1 MKRIAALCCVFA
13 IAMMTVSCGDK
24 GFLTTMFDLEA
35 RSAKNAPPATVKEL
49 QDAIARYGKDVE
61 RTTAAL
67 EKVGMYWRLLA
78 VRYMN
83 TGLYGDA
90 YDAARKALH
99 YYPET
104 ASLYYV
110 AAVSA
115 AYLSKTASIEAVG
128 AAATRDSW
136 LGVAERAYKQ
146 SLQIDP
152 GYAKALYGLG
162 VLYSFEL
169 QNHEAALG
177 PLETLLSTD
186 PKNVDALFVYARSLY
201 GAGRLQDAA
210 DAYDRIIAATTVATK
225 KKQATDNKKQVLDEL
240 YGK

>member
-1 MKRIAALCCVFA
+1 MKRIVALCLVMA
-13 IAMMTVSCGDK
+13 IAMMASSCGDK
-24 GFLTTMFDLEA
+24 GFLTMMFDLET
-35 RSAKNAPPATVKEL
+35 RSMKNAPPSTVKEL

-61 RTTAAL
+61 RTTAAM

-78 VRYMN
+78 VKYMN

-90 YDAARKALH
+90 YDAARTALH

-104 ASLYYV
+104 SSLYYV

-115 AYLSKTASIEAVG
+115 AYLSKTASIEIDG
-128 AAATRDSW
+128 AATTRESW
-136 LGVAERAYKQ
+136 LDVAERAYKQ

-152 GYAKALYGLG
+152 SYAKALYGLG

-169 QNHEAALG
+169 NNHEAALA

-210 DAYDRIIAATTVATK
+210 NAYDRIIATTPVEAK

>member
-1 MKRIAALCCVFA
+1 MKRIAALCLVIS
-13 IAMMTVSCGDK
+13 IAMIFVSCGDK
-24 GFLTTMFDLEA
+24 GFLTMMFDVEA
-35 RSAKNAPPATVKEL
+35 RSKKNAPPSTVREL
-49 QDAIARYGKDVE
+49 QDAITRYGNDVE
-61 RTTAAL
+61 RTTAAM

-78 VRYMN
+78 VKYMD

-90 YDAARKALH
+90 YDAAQKALRH
-99 YYPET
+99 YPET
-104 ASLYYV
+104 SSLYYV

-115 AYLSKTASIEAVG
+115 AYLSKTASIEVSG
-128 AAATRDSW
+128 SAATRQSW
-136 LGVAERAYKQ
+136 LSVAERGYKQ

-169 QNHEAALG
+169 NDFEAALV
-177 PLETLLSTD
+177 PLETLLATD

-210 DAYDRIIAATTVATK
+210 NAYDRIISTTPVEAK
-225 KKQATDNKKQVLDEL
+225 KKQAIDNKKQVLDEL